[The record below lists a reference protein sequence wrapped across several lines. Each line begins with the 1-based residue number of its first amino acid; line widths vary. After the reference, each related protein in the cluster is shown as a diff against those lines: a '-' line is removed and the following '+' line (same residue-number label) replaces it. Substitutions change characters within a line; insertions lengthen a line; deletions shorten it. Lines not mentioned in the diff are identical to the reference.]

1 MKRSAFFL
9 ETRDVGGFCC
19 FCLNSDKLDEL
30 LGFRGVAEQMLAI
43 HLNILDF
50 VFIKSFT
57 KSVRTSQTMA
67 EMCEFESSGLFSFGP
82 EHYPDVR

>member
-1 MKRSAFFL
+1 MKRSAFL
-9 ETRDVGGFCC
+9 ETRDVRGFCR

-43 HLNILDF
+43 NQQHLGLCF
-50 VFIKSFT
+50 YKSST

-67 EMCEFESSGLFSFGP
+67 EMCEF
-82 EHYPDVR
+82 